1 MTEAIQV
8 VTTAGSKEEANKI
21 ANALVARRLAACVQ
35 VSGPITSTYHWQG
48 KIETSQEWVC
58 VIKSLASK
66 YPALEAAIYEL
77 HSYDVPEILATSVV
91 AGHRGYLD
99 WLAAELNDGPEG
111 PIV

>member
-8 VTTAGSKEEANKI
+8 VTTAGSKQEANKI

-66 YPALEAAIYEL
+66 YPALEAAICEL

-99 WLAAELNDGPEG
+99 WLTAELNDGPEQR
-111 PIV
+111 IV